1 MSGLFDPLGLLIAAP
16 GLLLALVL
24 HEYAHA
30 RVAHH
35 LGDPTPRAAGRLTLD
50 PLAHLDPIGTL
61 LLVLFGFGWAKPV
74 PVNPWHFR
82 NPLAGMAL
90 VAAAGPATNLA
101 LAFATFVIADL
112 WEPTGLVGVAVRYVA
127 IINVYL
133 AVFNLIPIPP
143 LDGSR
148 VLRALLGR
156 SGGWLD
162 ALESYGWLLLML
174 LLVTHTLDL
183 VLHPLAAL
191 VMDGLAGLAA
201 AMAGGR

>member
-1 MSGLFDPLGLLIAAP
+1 M
-16 GLLLALVL
+16 
-24 HEYAHA
+24 
-30 RVAHH
+30 
-35 LGDPTPRAAGRLTLD
+35 
-50 PLAHLDPIGTL
+50 
-61 LLVLFGFGWAKPV
+61 
-74 PVNPWHFR
+74 
-82 NPLAGMAL
+82 
-90 VAAAGPATNLA
+90 
-101 LAFATFVIADL
+101 
-112 WEPTGLVGVAVRYVA
+112 AVRYVA

-201 AMAGGR
+201 AVAGGR